1 MREKRKKERKKMRH
15 IVEFRTPQHPSFGK
29 NNWGGASPLLARN
42 IPHETLEL
50 RYLKLNTTRTRDE
63 IFPLQED
70 EVDDNYYLPIS
81 YTTQLQQHFKKT
93 KYVERNSFLSKLSL
107 PWKGKRET
115 LLGSN
120 SRKKWFKKWDYQNR
134 WPQGWC

>member
-1 MREKRKKERKKMRH
+1 MRH

>member
-1 MREKRKKERKKMRH
+1 MRRQ
-15 IVEFRTPQHPSFGK
+15 IVEFRTPQHPSVGK

-50 RYLKLNTTRTRDE
+50 RYLNLNSSRTRDE
-63 IFPLQED
+63 IFPLQG
-70 EVDDNYYLPIS
+70 DDDDSSYYLPVS
-81 YTTQLQQHFKKT
+81 YTPQLQRLKKS
-93 KYVERNSFLSKLSL
+93 KNMKRSSFLSKLSL
-107 PWKGKRET
+107 PWRGKKT

-120 SRKKWFKKWDYQNR
+120 SRKKWFTRWDYQNR